1 MLFLAGSIVF
11 TTWLTV
17 SFKIIQRLKID
28 SFQSIVTNYFV
39 CIITGITFGN
49 TLESGKEILQF
60 PWWPWAIVLGFCF
73 ISFFNLTAITVRVSG
88 LTVAGVA
95 TKISLVIPF
104 LFAVFFLNERAGIIK
119 WIGVGLAMIAVVL
132 TSLPT
137 NPTIN
142 NRTNRKILPW
152 LAPIIL
158 FLGTGFQDAVI
169 KWTEWKYVLPEH
181 LNLFLVACFIVAFLV
196 GFGVLLILLRL
207 QKMLFQPKALIAG
220 VIIGV
225 PNYFS
230 IWFLIKALKIYPTD
244 SSVIIPVNNVAI
256 LLLNVVV
263 GYFVFKEKLSFLNL
277 LGIIL
282 SVVAI
287 VLISSNFI

>member
-17 SFKIIQRLKID
+17 SFKIIQRLNID
-28 SFQSIVTNYFV
+28 SFQSIVINYFV

-60 PWWPWAIVLGFCF
+60 SWWPWAIVLGFCF

-88 LTVAGVA
+88 LSVAGVA

-104 LFAVFFLNERAGIIK
+104 LFAVFFLNERTGMGK

-132 TSLPT
+132 TSIPA
-137 NPTIN
+137 NPIIN
-142 NRTNRKILPW
+142 NRTKKKILFW
-152 LAPIIL
+152 VAPIIL
-158 FLGTGFQDAVI
+158 FLGTGFQDTVI
-169 KWTEWKYVLPEH
+169 KWTEWKYVLAEQ
-181 LNLFLVACFIVAFLV
+181 LNLFLVACFIVAFSV
-196 GFGVLLILLRL
+196 GFVVLLILIRL
-207 QKMLFQPKALIAG
+207 QKILFQPKALIAG
-220 VIIGV
+220 MIIGV

-230 IWFLIKALKIYPTD
+230 IWFLIKALKMYPAD

-263 GYFVFKEKLSFLNL
+263 GYFVFKEKLSFLNF